1 MKIYNRY
8 IYIYIINIYVIYNTY
23 NILYIPDKLCI
34 ELQQSVQLVEWFTS
48 NKSWKTFVWNLKFM
62 FSAIVTYAFYSESL
76 FNNWLS

>member
-48 NKSWKTFVWNLKFM
+48 NKS
-62 FSAIVTYAFYSESL
+62 
-76 FNNWLS
+76 